1 MKNTHRG
8 FVTDSR
14 SYGGISTYTDHKLV
28 KATIKFTWWR
38 KKYIQPVT
46 TKIDIEKLEDKSKRE
61 EYQLEASRDGMNE
74 FAVKV
79 TTLPPPCR
87 APATALRACRRRQLP
102 PSLSRADQTKKNERS
117 SVVADLCQRMS

>member
-1 MKNTHRG
+1 MAQIQ
-8 FVTDSR
+8 
-14 SYGGISTYTDHKLV
+14 GGHCPCYN
-28 KATIKFTWWR
+28 
-38 KKYIQPVT
+38 IQGGQP
-46 TKIDIEKLEDKSKRE
+46 
-61 EYQLEASRDGMNE
+61 
-74 FAVKV
+74 